1 MQIVSILAFAIIF
14 LGALGFFGYKVAKIV
29 RNIRLGRAEDRS
41 GHMGERFKVMTLV
54 ALGQSKMVVRPVAGI
69 LHIFIYLAFVIT
81 QIELL
86 EIIIDGFSG
95 SHRAVWHLLEH
106 TVLGGL
112 YTLTINT
119 IEFLSV
125 LAFIATVTFLYRR
138 NILRLARFKKP
149 EMEGWPS
156 RDANI
161 ILCLEI
167 FLICNIFL
175 MNSTDV
181 ALQARGAFHETG
193 RFVLSG
199 ALSGIWAGVPEGTL
213 RVLERVGWWGHLF
226 GILGFMVYLPFSK
239 HLHIFFAFPN
249 VYFSN
254 LHPKGKFT
262 NLESVKKEVMLMMD
276 PNADPYAAPA
286 DPDAAPASFGAK
298 DVTDLSWKQLLDAY
312 SCTECGR
319 CTSECPANGTG
330 KKLSPRAI
338 IMKTRDRIEEVGKG
352 IDKNGKDFKDGK
364 SLLHDYIT
372 PEELW
377 ACTTCNAC
385 VQACPVNIDPLSVI
399 IDLRR
404 SLVMEESAAPGPL
417 NTMFTN
423 VENNQ
428 APWQFSPA
436 DRLNWATED

>member
-1 MQIVSILAFAIIF
+1 MHIVSIIAFSVIF
-14 LGALGFFGYKVAKIV
+14 FGALSFFGFNVYKIV
-29 RNIRLGRAEDRS
+29 RNIRLGKSLSRS
-41 GHMGERFKVMTLV
+41 GNVPERIKVMTLV

-69 LHIFIYLAFVIT
+69 LHLFIYLAFIIT

-86 EIIIDGFSG
+86 EIVLDGLTG
-95 SHRAVWHLLEH
+95 SHRLVWHWIENTGLA
-106 TVLGGL
+106 GL
-112 YTLTINT
+112 YTFVINL

-125 LAFIATVTFLYRR
+125 LAFVATITFLFRR
-138 NILRLARFKKP
+138 NIIRLARFQKP
-149 EMEGWPS
+149 EMQGWPS
-156 RDANI
+156 KDANI
-161 ILCLEI
+161 ILFTEI

-175 MNSTDV
+175 MNSSDV
-181 ALQARGAFHETG
+181 ALQARGVFHQTG
-193 RFVLSG
+193 NFILSG
-199 ALSGIWAGVPEGTL
+199 AVSTLWSGLSDGTL
-213 RVLERVGWWGHLF
+213 LVMERIGWWGHLF

-254 LHPKGKFT
+254 LNKKGKFT
-262 NLESVKKEVMLMMD
+262 NLESVTNEVKLMMD

-286 DPDAAPASFGAK
+286 EDAAPPSFGAR
-298 DVTDLSWKQLLDAY
+298 DVQDLTWKQLLDAY

-319 CTSECPANGTG
+319 CTSECPANTTG
-330 KKLSPRAI
+330 KKLSPRK
-338 IMKTRDRIEEVGKG
+338 IMMDTRDRITEVGKG
-352 IDKNGKDFKDGK
+352 IDKNGPEFKDEK

-377 ACTTCNAC
+377 ACTSCNAC
-385 VQACPVNIDPLSVI
+385 VQACPVNIDPLSI
-399 IDLRR
+399 IVDLRR

-423 VENNQ
+423 VENNS

-436 DRLNWATED
+436 DRLNWVNEE